1 MHLPNLKVRDRSKMP
16 SGHSW
21 KRMGGLLKSP
31 PIQVFKLI
39 ESKPMPNIMDQRTAL
54 SSRAAKLRWLQ
65 THRVLWE
72 SFLPD
77 DRQKWRDI
85 IKLMKADGLVAQ
97 TTYPFDVNLP
107 SLIADAHS
115 L

>member
-1 MHLPNLKVRDRSKMP
+1 
-16 SGHSW
+16 
-21 KRMGGLLKSP
+21 MGELMDSS
-31 PIQVFKLI
+31 PIQIFKSL
-39 ESKPMPNIMDQRTAL
+39 ESKPMSNMTDQRTAL
-54 SSRAAKLRWLQ
+54 SSRAAKLRWLE

-72 SFLPD
+72 GFLPD
-77 DRQKWRDI
+77 DRQTWRNI

-107 SLIADAHS
+107 SLIADAHG